1 MEIMLAKKKPLSG
14 GGQKGY
20 KMEIINT
27 IVSFGFLVFLVLLI
41 VAAIKKKP
49 KKPFAIGL
57 AVCFLLGGFTGPKN
71 TNRGASNQ
79 RPAKATAETSA
90 VGANSTE
97 EELTELA
104 EKCIAN
110 KKVPF
115 SVVLNDGACVV
126 HCEAAG
132 DSAYFNEVDIVRSN
146 LSAYIKFCLGAYE
159 TGEVTSVDW
168 WAQTNMID
176 SKGNES
182 IDKVVQFEMPKE
194 TIETYNWENME
205 YRKGMYSQFSSDCS
219 TCYIHPGIL
228 SRIDTDND
236 IFYAP

>member
-1 MEIMLAKKKPLSG
+1 MEF
-14 GGQKGY
+14 
-20 KMEIINT
+20 INS
-27 IVSFGFLVFLVLLI
+27 VSYLGFFVCLVMLI
-41 VAAIKKKP
+41 VAAVKKRP

-57 AVCFLLGGFTGPKN
+57 AVCFLLAGSTSSILQKSHTGSAQP
-71 TNRGASNQ
+71 ASVVEQ
-79 RPAKATAETSA
+79 PQEEPTIEET
-90 VGANSTE
+90 
-97 EELTELA
+97 LTKLA
-104 EKCIAN
+104 QDSLN
-110 KKVPF
+110 NNKVPI

-132 DSAYFNEVDIVRSN
+132 DSAYFNEVDLVRSH

-194 TIETYNWENME
+194 TFETYNWENME
-205 YRKGMYSQFSSDCS
+205 YGKGMYSQFSSDCT

-228 SRIDTDND
+228 SKIDADND

>member
-1 MEIMLAKKKPLSG
+1 
-14 GGQKGY
+14 
-20 KMEIINT
+20 MEIINT

-41 VAAIKKKP
+41 VSAIKKQP

-71 TNRGASNQ
+71 TSGGASNQ
-79 RPAKATAETSA
+79 RLAKATAEASA
-90 VGANSTE
+90 VEAHSTE

-115 SVVLNDGACVV
+115 SVVINDGACVV
-126 HCEAAG
+126 HCEAG
-132 DSAYFNEVDIVRSN
+132 DTPYFNEVDIVRSN
-146 LSAYIKFCLGAYE
+146 LSAYIKFCLKAYE
-159 TGEVTSVDW
+159 TGEVSSVNW
-168 WAQTNMID
+168 WAEASMLD
-176 SKGNES
+176 SKGNS
-182 IDKVVQFEMPKE
+182 STYKVIQFEMPKDAFE
-194 TIETYNWENME
+194 EYNWENME
-205 YRKGMYSQFSSDCS
+205 YRKGMYQQFSSDCT

-228 SRIDTDND
+228 SKIDSDND